1 METIKNFRGKYNFLS
16 NMFNCNITIDNN
28 VFTNAEAYF
37 QSLKCRNLDDV
48 AKFVGIEGSKAKQL
62 GKKIDL
68 IDNWNDIRYETMVK
82 VLFAKFNQNEELKQQ
97 LIDTYPNELV
107 EGNHWHDNYWGV
119 CSCDKCS
126 GKGQNSL
133 GIALM
138 QVRDSYLNIDNN
150 IDDNIDNNKGDNEM
164 TETKTL
170 NMTTEEQSIGAP
182 KYSITEFGK
191 EKAKPT
197 KYNTISLDKYLVRN
211 ISNDNV
217 YVAICSFNKY
227 RIFDR
232 NGLEV
237 FSRRLDRLDFMNN
250 YSVISVEDIE
260 DETERSL
267 FDNLYN
273 NIENIEFPNGY
284 PHREKALV
292 ISFSSVVYI
301 KELDKMAIV
310 THTNGETVGKGYME
324 VSMNESLLTIYN
336 QQMRKLNSDY
346 YGTMIIFK
354 SSLRKEKYIPE
365 EDKVA
370 MFSRMIDDGFVHIK
384 DGKMQLD
391 KFGNPIVYRDCLAT
405 SSQTRTGYLSCC
417 REDEFDLIHNQ
428 AAFMGLPLEGKSMNV
443 AKTKARGGNVNS
455 NGTGIGTRDIYGN
468 LKTPDTFNYTII
480 KDVEQEE
487 ELFIMNP
494 IEIACDATGTPLTDD
509 NGDFIQFDDNKHQY
523 AKMIDCG
530 KTTVTDEVNKN
541 DGYSL
546 ATQAVMALMSLRMR
560 LINKTE
566 YEYFMKTTTLA
577 SFSTFA
583 RAKGTEYVINKIIK
597 VAKKNNI
604 SFDISML
611 GEEMYSALLD
621 CQNVLGKDI
630 AKALRT
636 NCKALFD
643 ACVNDLYY
651 FTNINMNLINKNSK
665 LNKIWKKISDA
676 NIVRY
681 QQTFV
686 KGLLVAWDVE
696 SKTKYETEIVLTE
709 SMVKIDVEKDYP
721 DHEINSDL
729 PWLVCKVATAKDYSE
744 YNTQYWMQLDLEA
757 NDLVD
762 LAKDYIGKL
771 ERSFSEVTQAL
782 ETLGAIGVSS
792 EMNKIGEL
800 LNIAPELLNAGFIQ
814 RKIASTLK
822 YKLAK
827 ITKGKIP
834 VKGGFRFIITDPR
847 ILTGEKGAL
856 ESGEYY
862 LNGMEQDVVISRNPA
877 ISKNENHK
885 ITLVNNERTNALAH
899 LKNVLVMNTQDCV
912 WLFLG
917 GADFDGDIV
926 FVCWDELIL
935 KRFRPTKYGINIVTR
950 GKRILEFTDETRKM
964 LYKENLG
971 GGQTGLL
978 TDQIIN
984 FQDFAYSTGWDY
996 ELVEGL
1002 VAMGVNYVGK
1012 EIDSAKTGE
1021 KFVMDSEYET
1031 WVIYGGEEPNEEG
1044 KRYQIKKA
1052 DWMHFV
1058 GQEKKGKLG
1067 ENFYKNPLGED
1078 IKWKIRESKSALG
1091 HLFRYMAS
1099 TYNVHLCP
1107 TEANSYFEDNC
1118 MLIDDQPILDKLYTS
1133 FNKEEVDKACEDFVM
1148 ELDKN
1153 FRIELAKLMS
1163 TKSMLDD
1170 NDQFNT
1176 MMEELE
1182 LKHTL
1187 LFEQACELHNVNPM
1201 IAAIASYVA
1210 PTKNDIAKGNVNN
1223 SKGSNTSCSYVLHC
1237 AYEHFYNACKLAFDG
1252 VGMFR
1257 LPVRTLEEELEVVD
1271 SKVSI
1276 NGIDFNVKN
1285 IEDGLYNVVTLASDN
1300 QYLVY
1305 TRNNSDIQDKV
1316 NRYNEIRENKQAIV
1330 ISTRIYGKK
1339 TFDCPINGKGKA
1351 TPMSTF
1357 LNIQLND
1364 GEFTIRKD
1372 KNNNYIVMVDDT
1384 QVGIVVKTKALD
1396 INPAWADCKFKLP
1409 FLDSM
1414 YNANNE
1420 LCPKAFA
1427 STFGSTPS
1435 GKISQRLYKEDD
1447 LMLGRQLF
1455 DDEEA
1460 YDKAFENNNGIREY
1474 LTLYCETIETLDE
1487 EIVNGLSYA
1496 ANFDFVKKSSEF
1508 GIDINGY
1515 VDQDIQFIDNDLS
1528 DIDMDCI
1535 EDMVYSDM
1543 DSDFDYEDSFDYDDN
1558 FEMDSSF
1565 DEDYAFTLED

>member
-1 METIKNFRGKYNFLS
+1 MKFENT
-16 NMFNCNITIDNN
+16 NILDVNN
-28 VFTNAEAYF
+28 
-37 QSLKCRNLDDV
+37 
-48 AKFVGIEGSKAKQL
+48 
-62 GKKIDL
+62 
-68 IDNWNDIRYETMVK
+68 
-82 VLFAKFNQNEELKQQ
+82 
-97 LIDTYPNELV
+97 
-107 EGNHWHDNYWGV
+107 
-119 CSCDKCS
+119 
-126 GKGQNSL
+126 
-133 GIALM
+133 
-138 QVRDSYLNIDNN
+138 
-150 IDDNIDNNKGDNEM
+150 NNKGENTM
-164 TETKTL
+164 TNTNTIT
-170 NMTTEEQSIGAP
+170 MTTEENNSSAIGAP
-182 KYSITEFGK
+182 KVSLSNYGK
-191 EKAKPT
+191 EKATPT
-197 KYNTISLDKYLVRN
+197 KYNTLLLDKSIVKNNKTNR
-211 ISNDNV
+211 I
-217 YVAICSFNKY
+217 YVAIKTYGKY
-227 RIFDR
+227 RLFDR
-232 NGLEV
+232 NGLEA
-237 FSRRLDRLDFMNN
+237 FSRRLDKLEFVNSFSIIDSN
-250 YSVISVEDIE
+250 DIE
-260 DETERSL
+260 DEYERSL
-267 FDNLYN
+267 FENLYN
-273 NIENIEFPNGY
+273 NIEKMHFPNGY

-292 ISFSSVVYI
+292 IGFSCIVYV
-301 KELDKMAIV
+301 KELNKMAIV
-310 THTNGETVGKGYME
+310 THTDGETSGKGYME

-336 QQMRKLNSDY
+336 QKRRLLDADY

-354 SSLRKEKYIPE
+354 SSLRKEEHIPE
-365 EDKVA
+365 EDKIA
-370 MFSRMIDDGFVHIK
+370 MFERMMDEGFVHIK
-384 DGKMQLD
+384 DGKLQLD
-391 KFGNPIVYRDCLAT
+391 KFGNAIEYRDCLAT
-405 SSQTRTGYLSCC
+405 SSQSRTGYLSCC
-417 REDEFDLIHNQ
+417 RTDEFDLIHNK
-428 AAFMGLPLEGKSMNV
+428 AAYMDLPLEGVLMNV

-455 NGTGIGTRDIYGN
+455 NGTGIGDRDWAGN
-468 LKTPDTFNYTII
+468 LLNADKFSFRII
-480 KDVEQEE
+480 EDVYEKAT
-487 ELFIMNP
+487 LNVLNP
-494 IEIACDATGTPLTDD
+494 IEAACDEEGNILYNEDGKVILYDEKVHKNYKMIAC
-509 NGDFIQFDDNKHQY
+509 
-523 AKMIDCG
+523 G
-530 KTTVTDEVNKN
+530 KSVLEENVCKN

-566 YEYFMKTTTLA
+566 YDYFMKTITLA
-577 SFSTFA
+577 SFSAFA
-583 RAKGTEYVINKIIK
+583 RAKGTEYVVNKIIK

-611 GEEMYSALLD
+611 GEEMHSALLD

-643 ACVNDLYY
+643 ACVNDLYH
-651 FTNINMNLINKNSK
+651 FTTINMHLMNHDTK
-665 LNKIWKKISDA
+665 LDRIWNKISSA

-681 QQTFV
+681 QQSFV
-686 KGLLVAWDVE
+686 KGLLVAWDIE
-696 SKTKYETEIVLTE
+696 KWDSQTGNKEECEIVLTE
-709 SMVKIDVEKDYP
+709 SMVKINPEKDYP
-721 DHEINSDL
+721 DHEIDSDL

-744 YNTQYWMQLDLEA
+744 YNTQFWMQLDLDS

-782 ETLGAIGVSS
+782 ETLGAIGVTS

-847 ILTGEKGAL
+847 ILTGQSGAL
-856 ESGEYY
+856 KSGEYY

-885 ITLVNNERTNALAH
+885 ITLVNNERTTGLSH
-899 LKNVLVMNTQDCV
+899 LKNILVMNTQDCV

-926 FVCWDELIL
+926 FVCWDELVL
-935 KRFRPTKYGINIVTR
+935 NRFRHTKYGINIITR
-950 GKRILEFTDETRKM
+950 GKRILPFNDETRKM

-971 GGQTGLL
+971 GGQTGLY
-978 TDQIIN
+978 TDQIMN
-984 FQDFAYSTGWDY
+984 FQDLAYCNNWDY
-996 ELVEGL
+996 EMIEGA

-1021 KFVMDSEYET
+1021 KFELYSDYRDC
-1031 WVIYGGEEPNEEG
+1031 VIHGGQKPNAEG
-1044 KRYQIKKA
+1044 KVPQIPKA
-1052 DWMHFV
+1052 DWMYFIS
-1058 GQEKKGKLG
+1058 QEKKNKLG
-1067 ENFYKNPLGED
+1067 ENYYKNNKGKD
-1078 IKWKIRESKSALG
+1078 IRFKIRNSTHALG
-1091 HLFRYMAS
+1091 CLFRYMAS

-1107 TEANSYFEDNC
+1107 TEANTYFEDNC
-1118 MLIDDQPILDKLYTS
+1118 MQINDQPILDKLYTS
-1133 FNKEEVDKACEDFVM
+1133 FNKEEVDKAYEDFVM

-1163 TKSMLDD
+1163 NKSLLDD

-1182 LKHTL
+1182 IRHTL
-1187 LFEQACELHNVNPM
+1187 LFEQACELHNTNPM

-1210 PTKNDIAKGNVNN
+1210 PSKNDIGKGNVNN
-1223 SKGSNTSCSYVLHC
+1223 SKGSSTSCSYVLHC
-1237 AYEHFYNACKLAFDG
+1237 AYEHFYNACKLAFEG
-1252 VGMFR
+1252 IGMFK

-1285 IEDGLYNVVTLASDN
+1285 IEDGLYNVATLASDN

-1305 TRNNSDIQDKV
+1305 TRRNSDIQDKV
-1316 NRYNEIRENKQAIV
+1316 NRFNEIKESKQAIV

-1339 TFDCPINGKGKA
+1339 TFDCSINGKGKA

-1372 KNNNYIVMVDDT
+1372 ENNNYIVMVDDT

-1427 STFGSTPS
+1427 STFGNTPT
-1435 GKISQRLYKEDD
+1435 GKVSQRLYKEED

-1455 DDEEA
+1455 NDKEA
-1460 YDKAFENNNGIREY
+1460 YDKAFKNNNGIREY

-1508 GIDINGY
+1508 GIDIDGY
-1515 VDQDIQFIDNDLS
+1515 VDQDIQFMDNDLS

-1535 EDMVYSDM
+1535 EDIVYSDM
-1543 DSDFDYEDSFDYDDN
+1543 DFDSDYEDSFGYDDN